1 MNTANKKV
9 RFTDVVMRPFSIQLG
24 IIFLC
29 MIYIYLNDQR
39 AISVQNNYFVK
50 LDQVI
55 VDPYLQMGLKKE
67 ENGE

>member
-1 MNTANKKV
+1 MIDEK
-9 RFTDVVMRPFSIQLG
+9 IYLG
-24 IIFLC
+24 IILLC
-29 MIYIYLNDQR
+29 MIYIYLYEQR
-39 AISVQNNYFVK
+39 VISVQNDYFVK

>member
-1 MNTANKKV
+1 MIDEK
-9 RFTDVVMRPFSIQLG
+9 IYLC
-24 IIFLC
+24 IILLC